1 QQAQYQYTQ
10 QAQRTNTIN
19 RQAVQQ
25 NDLRS
30 NAVQY
35 NQNYNVVNKP
45 LKTPF
50 MQERP
55 KYSAANGKVAL
66 GIAGLALT
74 LPLTISLLIPA
85 VTAGGAAAIGAAVVA
100 ALGVGGS
107 AGLTASGVNQRKL
120 TNKFYRYAQLLGQS
134 EYFAI
139 EDLSS
144 MAGEDK
150 EQVEKDLNKMIASNM
165 LPQAKFDE
173 NRKTLILTDNAYG
186 QYRQAMEAKH
196 ARETEQQRREQ
207 AIENMVASG
216 DIKEIMR
223 EGERVIRKIREYND
237 RIPDRVMSDKLDHLE
252 RVVDRIFNK
261 VREEPEHAQ
270 ELGKFM
276 SYYLPTTEKLLD
288 AYVELDN
295 QPEIGENIPK
305 TKKEINEALD
315 VINDAF
321 EALLDSLFQD
331 IAWDISSDITVMKTM
346 MAQDGLRNDKVA
358 DAAREAAGET
368 AGDDEAGKASGKA
381 AKAAK
386 DAADGAEPEVK

>member
-1 QQAQYQYTQ
+1 
-10 QAQRTNTIN
+10 
-19 RQAVQQ
+19 
-25 NDLRS
+25 
-30 NAVQY
+30 
-35 NQNYNVVNKP
+35 
-45 LKTPF
+45 
-50 MQERP
+50 
-55 KYSAANGKVAL
+55 
-66 GIAGLALT
+66 
-74 LPLTISLLIPA
+74 
-85 VTAGGAAAIGAAVVA
+85 
-100 ALGVGGS
+100 
-107 AGLTASGVNQRKL
+107 
-120 TNKFYRYAQLLGQS
+120 
-134 EYFAI
+134 
-139 EDLSS
+139 
-144 MAGEDK
+144 
-150 EQVEKDLNKMIASNM
+150 MIASNM